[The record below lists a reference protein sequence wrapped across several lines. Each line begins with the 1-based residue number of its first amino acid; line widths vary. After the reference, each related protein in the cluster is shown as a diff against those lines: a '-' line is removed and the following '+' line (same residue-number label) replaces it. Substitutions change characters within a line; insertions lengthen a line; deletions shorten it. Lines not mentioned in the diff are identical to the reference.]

1 MTLYTLDIKKVRMR
15 YLIISIFCL
24 IFSGIYEYFSHGVYS
39 AYMIT
44 PGVVLLI
51 MGVILVPLMHKLFDR
66 ISFNLYNSFLACLLT
81 GSYIKG
87 ILDIYGTTNDLIYVY
102 LIADIVF
109 FLLTIIFIIRGRIVH
124 E

>member
-1 MTLYTLDIKKVRMR
+1 MYTLDTKKIRIV
-15 YLIISIFCL
+15 YLIISIICG
-24 IFSGIYEYFSHGVYS
+24 IFSAVYEYFSHGVFS
-39 AYMIT
+39 IYMVL
-44 PGVVLLI
+44 PGVVLFVL
-51 MGVILVPLMHKLFDR
+51 GFILVPLLNKLFDR

-102 LIADIVF
+102 FIADIVF
-109 FLLTIIFIIRGRIVH
+109 LLLTIIFMIRGRIVH

>member
-1 MTLYTLDIKKVRMR
+1 MYTLDTKKVRIV
-15 YLIISIFCL
+15 YLVISIICG
-24 IFSGIYEYFSHGVYS
+24 IFSTVYEYFSHGVYS
-39 AYMIT
+39 TYMIA
-44 PGVVLLI
+44 PGIILFIL
-51 MGVILVPLMHKLFDR
+51 GFLLVPLISKLFDR

-102 LIADIVF
+102 LIADVVF
-109 FLLTIIFIIRGRIVH
+109 FLLTIVFIIRGRIVH